1 MPQFDA
7 QFNFSFV
14 QSAARILKRLSTLF
28 AIYIARSS
36 PGD

>member
-1 MPQFDA
+1 MPQFAA

-14 QSAARILKRLSTLF
+14 RTAGRIINRLSTLF
-28 AIYIARSS
+28 AIYIARAS